1 MPNRSQAT
9 TAKENGPSTPV
20 GQKDTHSL
28 QGTNHPSLVLQ
39 RAYADPGSL
48 SPSDV
53 LTLQR
58 SVGNR
63 ATTHLLRPLLQAK
76 LKLGPAGDRYEQEAD
91 QVAQQV
97 VRQMQ
102 SAPTPIHEEAGQ
114 AEIQMKPLA
123 SRISTL
129 QRSPS
134 SQKPSQK
141 RTFFRKPAPT
151 IQRREGE
158 DEEELAQMKPL
169 HSAEGGEVE
178 TSVEQQIRQSQ
189 GGGRS
194 LDAGVRRSMEGA
206 FGADFSGVRVHTDSK
221 ADTLNRSLNARAF
234 TTGKDLFFRRGEYNP
249 GNSGGKQLLAHE
261 LTHVV
266 QQSGSTP
273 GTAQAQIQR
282 KSDKLKAKSHYT
294 GNAKGGFN
302 WGKATGYDKILNA
315 IADYH
320 SLGPDKYMAQLQQL
334 AKIGDLLTAW
344 EISHGLADTSVNSK
358 DTKETARRGVLATIK
373 STDLPQ
379 EIADVYGQAQTN
391 GGQPD
396 VHLLMQLMDATQG
409 NPGVRGQIE
418 SDYATSL
425 RTYQANQQDI
435 QAAIAI
441 LNTGNYLGAGSAA
454 QNQLNSVRGLDDDP
468 TGGQWDSSILDAPIQ
483 QDDSDFKKEMKTKRR
498 YLQALVPAVAT
509 MSDAEI
515 KAIAAYTKEGPYT
528 DMNSVLRGSS
538 TVSGNNKNQRKQNAK
553 LRAEAQQANL
563 MASSGLNRLPNW
575 TGETLFRGERDIAWA
590 GTLTQGRV
598 IVLKSFSSS
607 SVKLSIAKQFASSGS
622 QSAVWEISN
631 VTSQGKDIR
640 DISTLGSQE
649 GEVLLKP
656 YTRLRID
663 NVSVGNDYAHHIEAT
678 AL

>member
-1 MPNRSQAT
+1 MSNRLQDTAKGKHT
-9 TAKENGPSTPV
+9 TAQTGKNDLAVPRPT
-20 GQKDTHSL
+20 L
-28 QGTNHPSLVLQ
+28 HPTQVLQ

-48 SPSDV
+48 SPTDV

-58 SVGNR
+58 SIGNR
-63 ATTHLLRPLLQAK
+63 ATTRLLRPLLQAK

-97 VRQMQ
+97 VRQMDTSPASVEGEMGQ
-102 SAPTPIHEEAGQ
+102 PTL
-114 AEIQMKPLA
+114 QMMPLA
-123 SRISTL
+123 AKISTL
-129 QRSPS
+129 QRSS
-134 SQKPSQK
+134 ALQK
-141 RTFFRKPAPT
+141 RTFVRKPSLK
-151 IQRREGE
+151 IQRAEE
-158 DEEELAQMKPL
+158 DEELAQMKPL
-169 HSAEGGEVE
+169 HGAEGGEVE
-178 TSVEQQIRQSQ
+178 ASVEQQIHQAS
-189 GGGRS
+189 GGRA
-194 LDAGVRRSMEGA
+194 LDANIRRSMEGA
-206 FGADFSGVRVHTDSK
+206 FGADFSGVRVHTDAK

-234 TTGKDLFFRRGEYNP
+234 TTGNNLFFRRGEYNP
-249 GNSGGKQLLAHE
+249 GSSGGKQLLAHE

-266 QQSGSTP
+266 QQGGSGP
-273 GTAQAQIQR
+273 GVAQAQIQR
-282 KSDKLKAKSHYT
+282 RSDKLKPKTQYT
-294 GNAKGGFN
+294 GTAKGGFN

-315 IADYH
+315 IGVYH
-320 SLGPDKYMAQLQQL
+320 GLGPNDYMSQLRQL
-334 AKIGDLLTAW
+334 AQIGKLLTEW
-344 EISHGLADTSVNSK
+344 EISHGLADTTVGSK
-358 DTKETARRGVLATIK
+358 NAKETARRGVLATIK

-379 EIADVYGQAQTN
+379 EIADVYQQAKN
-391 GGQPD
+391 NAGQPD
-396 VHLLMQLMDATQG
+396 IHLLMQLMDATQG

-435 QAAIAI
+435 LAATAI
-441 LNTGNYLGAGSAA
+441 LDTGDYLGAGGDADRKL
-454 QNQLNSVRGLDDDP
+454 QSVRSLDDDP
-468 TGGQWDSSILDAPIQ
+468 SGGRMDPSIMDAPIQ
-483 QDDSDFKKEMKTKRR
+483 QNDSELRKEMKTKRR

-528 DMNSVLRGSS
+528 DMNSVFRGSS
-538 TVSGNNKNQRKQNAK
+538 SVSGNNKNQRKQNAK

-575 TGETLFRGERDIAWA
+575 TGETLYRGERDISWA
-590 GTLTQGRV
+590 GTLTQNRV

-607 SVKLSIAKQFASSGS
+607 SVNPSVAQGFAGSGS

-631 VTSQGKDIR
+631 VTGQGKDIR

-663 NVSVGNDYAHHIEAT
+663 QVTAGNGYTHHIEAT